1 MKARKIVAWNLRR
14 IRVERGLTMDELA
27 VDAGVDASFVA
38 RIERGVVN
46 SSVDTLERLTDAL
59 RVRVMELFVEPLPDA
74 PKPSTM
80 KRGRRPTK
88 TDRRKP

>member
-14 IRVERGLTMDELA
+14 IRVERELTMDELA
-27 VDAGVDASFVA
+27 VDAGVDSSFVA

-46 SSVDTLERLTDAL
+46 SSIDTLERLTDAL
-59 RVRVMELFVEPLPDA
+59 KVRLMELFVEPLPGA

-80 KRGRRPTK
+80 KRGRRPSRTE
-88 TDRRKP
+88 RQKP